1 MPETASITTPGTS
14 STTPSGTSSTATSVP
29 ASGDL
34 ADVEFPV
41 ARGCPFSTPAE
52 YEQIREHSPIT
63 KVRLTNGGDAW
74 WIAGHELGRAVLA
87 DRRFSSD
94 RRRDNFP
101 FVSTDPETRKQLQD
115 QPTSMLG
122 MDGAEHAQARRALM
136 GEFTVRR
143 MAGLRPRIQQIV
155 DQHIDEMLSSEQR
168 SADLVEALS
177 LPVPS
182 LVICELL
189 GVPYADHDF
198 FQAHSGPLV
207 RHNTPPEVRAR
218 IQRELNTYLGAL
230 IDRKVTDPTDDLLG
244 RQIAKQRAAGTFDRT
259 SLVSMAFLL
268 LIAGHETTA
277 NMISLGVVGLLQNPD
292 QLAMIK
298 EDPEKTPP
306 AVEELLRYFTIADTV
321 TARVA
326 TEDVQLGGTTINAGD
341 GVVISGLAADH
352 DPTVFTDPDRIDL
365 ERGARHHVAFGFGP
379 HQCIGQTLA
388 RMELQ
393 IVFDTLFRRI
403 PTLRLAAPLDDI
415 PFKSDAF
422 VYGAEKLPV
431 AW

>member
-1 MPETASITTPGTS
+1 MTETASTTTPGIS
-14 STTPSGTSSTATSVP
+14 STTTSGP
-29 ASGDL
+29 ASGEVTD
-34 ADVEFPV
+34 AEFPV
-41 ARGCPFSTPAE
+41 ERGCPFSTPSE
-52 YEQIREHSPIT
+52 YEQIREHSPLA
-63 KVRLTNGGDAW
+63 KVRLTTGREAW

-115 QPTSMLG
+115 QPISMIG
-122 MDGAEHAQARRALM
+122 MDGAEHAQERRALM

-155 DQHIDEMLSSEQR
+155 DQHIDEMLSSDQR
-168 SADLVEALS
+168 TADLVEALS

-198 FQAHSGPLV
+198 FQARSGPLI
-207 RHNTPPEVRAR
+207 RHTTPTEVRLR
-218 IQRELNTYLGAL
+218 IQKELNTYLGAL
-230 IDRKVTDPTDDLLG
+230 IDRKVADPTDDLLS
-244 RQIAKQRAAGTFDRT
+244 RQIAKHHAAGTFDRT

-277 NMISLGVVGLLQNPD
+277 NMISLGVVGLLQHPD

-298 EDPEKTPP
+298 EDPEKTAP

-352 DPTVFTDPDRIDL
+352 DPKVFTDPDRLDL

-422 VYGAEKLPV
+422 VYGAERLPV

>member
-1 MPETASITTPGTS
+1 MTETASIATTRT
-14 STTPSGTSSTATSVP
+14 
-29 ASGDL
+29 ASGQLTD
-34 ADVEFPV
+34 AEFPV
-41 ARGCPFSTPAE
+41 QRGCPFTAPTE
-52 YEQIREHSPIT
+52 YEQIREESSIA
-63 KVRLTNGGDAW
+63 KVRLKNGGEAW
-74 WIAGHELGRAVLA
+74 WIAGHELGRSVLA

-101 FVSTDPETRKQLQD
+101 FVSTDPETRAQLQS

-122 MDGAEHAQARRALM
+122 MDGAEHAQTRRALM

-155 DQHIDEMLSSEQR
+155 DQHIDEMLATPQR
-168 SADLVEALS
+168 SVDLVEALS

-198 FQAHSGPLV
+198 FQGLTGPLL
-207 RHNTPPEVRAR
+207 RHTTPPEVRLR
-218 IQRELNTYLGAL
+218 IQEELNTYLGTL
-230 IDRKVTDPTDDLLG
+230 IDHKLTDPTDDLLS
-244 RQIAKQRAAGTFDRT
+244 RQIAKHRDNGTFDRASMV
-259 SLVSMAFLL
+259 SLAFLL
-268 LIAGHETTA
+268 LVAGHETTA
-277 NMISLGVVGLLQNPD
+277 NMISLGVVGLLQHPD
-292 QLAMIK
+292 QLVIIK
-298 EDPEKTPP
+298 DDPDKTPL
-306 AVEELLRYFTIADTV
+306 AVEELLRYFTIADSV

-326 TEDVQLGGTTINAGD
+326 TEDVQLGDTTINAGD
-341 GVVISGLAADH
+341 GVVISGLAADR
-352 DPTVFTDPDRIDL
+352 DPTVFAEPDRLDL

-388 RMELQ
+388 RMELR
-393 IVFDTLFRRI
+393 IVFDTLFHRI

-422 VYGAEKLPV
+422 VYGIEELPV